1 MFFLKLFLFTF
12 TMQFRSLITKKNV
25 GTMDEWRTMLDV
37 NVLSL
42 QLCTQL
48 AIKSMLK
55 VLLSVSLLFFV
66 KTHEPFLQTSRA
78 EEK

>member
-1 MFFLKLFLFTF
+1 
-12 TMQFRSLITKKNV
+12 MQFCSLKTKKNV

-55 VLLSVSLLFFV
+55 GLLLSLVTFFREN
-66 KTHEPFLQTSRA
+66 TRA
-78 EEK
+78 IFTDF

>member
-1 MFFLKLFLFTF
+1 
-12 TMQFRSLITKKNV
+12 MQFCSLKTKKNV

-55 VLLSVSLLFFV
+55 VLLLSLVTFFREN
-66 KTHEPFLQTSRA
+66 TRA
-78 EEK
+78 IFTDF

>member
-1 MFFLKLFLFTF
+1 MFTY
-12 TMQFRSLITKKNV
+12 TMQFCSLKTKKNV

-55 VLLSVSLLFFV
+55 VLLLSLVTFFREN
-66 KTHEPFLQTSRA
+66 TRA
-78 EEK
+78 IFTDF